1 MPLSCYAE
9 FMPNKQASHS
19 GHESW
24 YANHI
29 NNAIRLIGLVVLS
42 LAAVAVYRYL
52 FADII
57 TGRSHFL
64 AYIALWLFSAYVIL
78 PRVYRAISRLYLP
91 NYFFGRTQTGD
102 GLLGDPI
109 NLAFNAKR
117 EQLIL
122 AMTAAGWS
130 QATPLNYKSSL
141 KMIYSAVRGTNYSDA
156 PVSPLFVFGKKQ
168 NFAFEKDLD
177 GNPRKRH
184 HIRFWETPE
193 KWWLPGGYKTDWLAA
208 ATFDKNVGLSLFTGQ
223 VTHKIDANVDQER
236 DFVID
241 TLRHAKVVEE
251 VTVVKHF
258 TSSYHTRNGGGDM
271 IHTDGAL
278 PFVTI
283 VPKSDGVL
291 SKSTA

>member
-1 MPLSCYAE
+1 MPTKHSSH
-9 FMPNKQASHS
+9 PDQA
-19 GHESW
+19 SW
-24 YANHI
+24 YANHF
-29 NNAIRLIGLVVLS
+29 NNAIRVIIFLILVVI
-42 LAAVAVYRYL
+42 AIGIYRYL
-52 FADII
+52 FVDII
-57 TGRSHFL
+57 SGRSHFL
-64 AYIALWLFSAYVIL
+64 AYIVLWLFSAYVIL
-78 PRVYRAISRLYLP
+78 PRVYRGISRLYIP

-109 NLAFNAKR
+109 NLAFNGKR
-117 EQLIL
+117 HQLIT
-122 AMTAAGWS
+122 AMEAAGWS
-130 QATPLNYKSSL
+130 QAEPLNFKSSL
-141 KMIYSAVRGTNYSDA
+141 KMIYSAVTATKYSNA
-156 PVSPLFVFGKKQ
+156 PVSPLFVFTKKQ

-193 KWWLPGGYKTDWLAA
+193 HWWLPGGFKADWLAA

-241 TLRHAKVVEE
+241 TLKHAKVVGDI
-251 VTVVKHF
+251 TTVKHF

-283 VPKSDGVL
+283 ANQS
-291 SKSTA
+291 

>member
-1 MPLSCYAE
+1 MSS
-9 FMPNKQASHS
+9 KQTSHPDH
-19 GHESW
+19 GSW
-24 YANHI
+24 YANHF
-29 NNAIRLIGLVVLS
+29 NNVIRLIGLGLLAVV
-42 LAAVAVYRYL
+42 AVVVYRYL

-78 PRVYRAISRLYLP
+78 PRVYRAFSRLYLP
-91 NYFFGRTQTGD
+91 NYFFGRTETGD

-109 NLAFNAKR
+109 NIAFNGKR
-117 EQLIL
+117 EQLIA
-122 AMTAAGWS
+122 AMEAAGWS
-130 QATPLNYKSSL
+130 QAETLNFKSSL
-141 KMIYSAVRGTNYSDA
+141 KMIYSAVGGTNYPTA

-168 NFAFEKDLD
+168 EFAFERDLD

-184 HIRFWETPE
+184 HIRFWKTPE

-236 DFVID
+236 DFVVD
-241 TLRHAKVVEE
+241 TLRHAKVVND
-251 VTVVKHF
+251 VTFVKHF
-258 TSSYHTRNGGGDM
+258 TSSYHTRSGGGDM

-278 PFVTI
+278 PFVT
-283 VPKSDGVL
+283 VAPGSQ
-291 SKSTA
+291 SK